1 MIVQYLAMLGLIFIL
16 CPVLA
21 VLTILFLANLFV
33 ISKARNEEEEI
44 CFISLTLIVISLV
57 ICFSLT

>member
-21 VLTILFLANLFV
+21 VLTILLIANLFV

-57 ICFSLT
+57 ICFSLI

>member
-1 MIVQYLAMLGLIFIL
+1 MIVQCLAMLGLIFIL

-21 VLTILFLANLFV
+21 VLTTLLIANLFV

-57 ICFSLT
+57 ICFSLI